1 MLASMNTVLAWAEE
15 RGCAAAAFDTPNLGL
30 LLAAIGAAEAR
41 DEPVIVQHA
50 QLHESETSIDVI
62 GPIMV
67 MRAEAARVPVCVMLD
82 HGEDLDYVRRALDL
96 GFSAIMIDGSQLSYD
111 QNVALTRAAVELAH
125 DYDADVEA
133 EIGFTTGHEGLENA
147 DDDRENVYTD
157 PADAARFVADTGIDA
172 LAASVGTVHGFYQA
186 EPKLRLRT
194 HRRAQARLW
203 RAARHA
209 RRQRPLARGHPR
221 RHRRRHPQDQ
231 LLQLHE
237 QRWRA
242 RRGGA
247 HRRAASEVLPRSR
260 QRRHQSH
267 ASRRGKCYGNVL
279 YEVRVRNLGAR

>member
-15 RGCAAAAFDTPNLGL
+15 RGCAAAAFDTPNLEL

-50 QLHESETSIDVI
+50 QLHEEETSIDVI

-96 GFSAIMIDGSQLSYD
+96 GFSAIMIDGSQLPYD
-111 QNVALTRAAVELAH
+111 ENVALTCAAVELAH
-125 DYDADVEA
+125 GYDADVEA

-186 EPKLRLRT
+186 EPKLDFERIAELKRVCGVPLVMHGGSGLSCEDT
-194 HRRAQARLW
+194 
-203 RAARHA
+203 RAAIRAGIRKINYFSYMSNAGVRAVEALIAEQHPKYFHA
-209 RRQRPLARGHPR
+209 LAN
-221 RHRRRHPQDQ
+221 
-231 LLQLHE
+231 
-237 QRWRA
+237 
-242 RRGGA
+242 
-247 HRRAASEVLPRSR
+247 AATKAMQADAESAMEMFSM
-260 QRRHQSH
+260 
-267 ASRRGKCYGNVL
+267 K
-279 YEVRVRNLGAR
+279 